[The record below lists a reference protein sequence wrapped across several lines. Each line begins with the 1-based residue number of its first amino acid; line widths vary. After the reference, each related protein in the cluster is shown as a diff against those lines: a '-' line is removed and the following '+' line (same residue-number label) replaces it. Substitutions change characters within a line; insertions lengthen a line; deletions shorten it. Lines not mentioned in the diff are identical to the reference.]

1 MANPILLA
9 KRCSVEEFLAEYDPE
24 ATPFFRSPSTRQTVL
39 FGALA
44 NRDPAVRVVIANRLL
59 DDGADPSVVTI
70 TGVTLLHV
78 LLTHREF
85 DVPGDA
91 ALLQRLLD
99 GGADVN
105 RADRREG
112 APLAMLY
119 RMPLGDEELVPFYE
133 VMFARDDLDLDKP
146 AAKGATVRE
155 TVLGNGGYIRPR
167 MQDFVRAYD
176 AAHRAPTPGD
186 QPR

>member
-1 MANPILLA
+1 VANPILFA
-9 KRCSVEEFLAEYDPE
+9 KKCSVEEFFAEYDPE
-24 ATPFFRSPSTRQTVL
+24 VTPFFRSPSTRQTVL

-59 DDGADPSVVTI
+59 DDGADPSVVTM

-85 DVPGDA
+85 DVAGDA

-112 APLAMLY
+112 APLAMVY
-119 RMPLGDEELVPFYE
+119 RMPLGDEEMVPFYE

-146 AAKGATVRE
+146 AAKRVTVRE
-155 TVLGNGGYIRPR
+155 TILGDGGYVRPR
-167 MQDFVRAYD
+167 MQEYVRAYD
-176 AAHRAPTPGD
+176 AAHGEPTPGD
-186 QPR
+186 HPR